1 MTITI
6 ILLFLTVG
14 VFAAS
19 HIMHSRFHDQA
30 KLELIDV
37 AKEQLALIIA
47 LRHRVESLE
56 RAQGLTPGTSMHTGW
71 KEGSE

>member
-1 MTITI
+1 MTILV

-14 VFAAS
+14 VFAVS

-37 AKEQLALIIA
+37 AKEHLALIIA
-47 LRHRVESLE
+47 LRKRIESLE
-56 RAQGLTPGTSMHTGW
+56 RAQGLTPGTSMHAAG
-71 KEGSE
+71 KENE